1 MAPRQNDESDGSEKD
16 TTFRQKPSVVFPRA
30 RVFFSFYGKYR
41 PQFDSGAAS
50 EDIAVQ
56 SAIMRLFADLRGVRP
71 AQALRRKRGS
81 KRRHPSSSC
90 SVLSAVLAPVCVA
103 SVKLLLTLRPLRG
116 ALWTVAFPTPV
127 NATTDEKNDDMKPT
141 RFTNEAQLKALFDHA
156 VRAIGFY
163 EAQRKEAL
171 MALESLRR
179 ALNNRP
185 PKPPTP

>member
-1 MAPRQNDESDGSEKD
+1 MLFRSRQ
-16 TTFRQKPSVVFPRA
+16 T
-30 RVFFSFYGKYR
+30 
-41 PQFDSGAAS
+41 
-50 EDIAVQ
+50 
-56 SAIMRLFADLRGVRP
+56 
-71 AQALRRKRGS
+71 GS
-81 KRRHPSSSC
+81 KSYRPSSSC
-90 SVLSAVLAPVCVA
+90 FVFSAVSGTGLSGKREAPP
-103 SVKLLLTLRPLRG
+103 LTLRPLRG

-127 NATTDEKNDDMKPT
+127 NATTDERNDDMKPT
-141 RFTNEAQLKALFDHA
+141 RFTNEAELKALFDHA